1 MAERVG
7 IEPTSAR
14 SRTDNGFED
23 RGDHQA
29 PFTLRDIET
38 EMAITRFLPQGLHG
52 PQHVIGIGEFPR
64 CPLGMDDLSICA
76 HLEHAAVGRH
86 QLERTD
92 ALLQLHEPARHTG
105 GLRLIVSSR
114 AIFDDYFLYHLTRVY
129 LNTVAES

>member
-38 EMAITRFLPQGLHG
+38 EMAIARFLPQGLHG
-52 PQHVIGIGEFPR
+52 PQHVIGIREFPR
-64 CPLGMDDLSICA
+64 GPLGMDDLSICT
-76 HLEHAAVGRH
+76 HLEHAAIGGH
-86 QLERTD
+86 QLQRRNT
-92 ALLQLHEPARHTG
+92 LLQ
-105 GLRLIVSSR
+105 
-114 AIFDDYFLYHLTRVY
+114 F
-129 LNTVAES
+129 